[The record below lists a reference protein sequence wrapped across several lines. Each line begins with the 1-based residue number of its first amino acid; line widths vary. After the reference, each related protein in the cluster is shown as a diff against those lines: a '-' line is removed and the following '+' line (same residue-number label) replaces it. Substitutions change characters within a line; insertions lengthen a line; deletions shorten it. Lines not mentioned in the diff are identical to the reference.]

1 MDVIELYEPKMAA
14 IIGNGLIDMSVFG
27 DKTSRCVEI
36 PMSYCSV
43 TMIGTGPYVDDDVAL
58 TLDMKR
64 LVEHG
69 NQHAV
74 LTRHIMLSHCIHRTE
89 DGIFKCHFLDDG
101 LLKGMKD
108 ILSAVKEINC
118 GYLELH
124 GDDAI
129 AIRNISR
136 TMRSLKKAWEIVDD
150 RLASKDRGTERNGR
164 DRIEEDQVL
173 QHDMER

>member
-14 IIGNGLIDMSVFG
+14 IIGDGLIDMSVFV
-27 DKTSRCVEI
+27 DKPSRYVEI

-43 TMIGTGPYVDDDVAL
+43 TMIGTGPYVDDNVAL
-58 TLDMKR
+58 TLDMER
-64 LVEHG
+64 LMEHG

-74 LTRHIMLSHCIHRTE
+74 LTQHIVLSHCIHRTE
-89 DGIFKCHFLDDG
+89 DGIFKCHFIDDG

-108 ILSAVKEINC
+108 ILSAVKKINC
-118 GYLELH
+118 GYLELY

-136 TMRSLKKAWEIVDD
+136 TMQSIRMAMKI
-150 RLASKDRGTERNGR
+150 
-164 DRIEEDQVL
+164 IEDEFSSMD
-173 QHDMER
+173 

>member
-27 DKTSRCVEI
+27 DKPSRYVEI

-43 TMIGTGPYVDDDVAL
+43 TMIGTVHDVDDTVAL
-58 TLDMKR
+58 ILDMER

-74 LTRHIMLSHCIHRTE
+74 LSRHIVLSHCLHRME

-118 GYLELH
+118 GYLELY

-136 TMRSLKKAWEIVDD
+136 TMQSIRMAMKI
-150 RLASKDRGTERNGR
+150 
-164 DRIEEDQVL
+164 IEDEFSSMD
-173 QHDMER
+173 

>member
-14 IIGNGLIDMSVFG
+14 IIGGGLIDMSVFV
-27 DKTSRCVEI
+27 DRPSRYVEI

-43 TMIGTGPYVDDDVAL
+43 TMIGTGPYVDDNVAL
-58 TLDMKR
+58 TLDMER
-64 LVEHG
+64 LVGHG

-74 LTRHIMLSHCIHRTE
+74 LTQHIVLSHCIHRTE

-108 ILSAVKEINC
+108 ILSAVKKINC
-118 GYLELH
+118 GYLKLY

-136 TMRSLKKAWEIVDD
+136 TMRSIRMAMKI
-150 RLASKDRGTERNGR
+150 
-164 DRIEEDQVL
+164 IEDEFSSMD
-173 QHDMER
+173 

>member
-1 MDVIELYEPKMAA
+1 
-14 IIGNGLIDMSVFG
+14 
-27 DKTSRCVEI
+27 
-36 PMSYCSV
+36 MSYRSV

-58 TLDMKR
+58 TLDMER

-69 NQHAV
+69 NQHIV
-74 LTRHIMLSHCIHRTE
+74 LSHCIHRTE
-89 DGIFKCHFLDDG
+89 DGIFKCRFLDDG

-118 GYLELH
+118 GYLELY

-136 TMRSLKKAWEIVDD
+136 TMQSIKMAMKII
-150 RLASKDRGTERNGR
+150 KDEFSSM
-164 DRIEEDQVL
+164 D
-173 QHDMER
+173 